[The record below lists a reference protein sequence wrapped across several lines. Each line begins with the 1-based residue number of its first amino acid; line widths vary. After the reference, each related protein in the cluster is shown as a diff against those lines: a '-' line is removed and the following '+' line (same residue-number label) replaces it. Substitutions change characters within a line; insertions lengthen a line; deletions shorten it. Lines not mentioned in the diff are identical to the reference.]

1 MNWKTNLLFTLLL
14 TSATCLHG
22 QVADTFYT
30 ADYLDRSTRFAW
42 TTFGGDVLALT
53 GGKADYLL
61 SEALKKADFGN
72 TYIPR
77 LSIGGIHFWGH
88 ADFYV
93 TFPLGFLAVADEPA
107 AFEKMKYQ
115 HGIETGA
122 KGVPWA
128 IGLAKFAALCGHQFP
143 HRDLKYERPE
153 DDFPEGYPVRQRFVT
168 PAQAGL
174 TYAGK
179 KYLFTA
185 TAHYLFDPEVDYYLG
200 ENRGRGQVD
209 FNPLSVS
216 LGVSR
221 YFDADAGARQPK
233 GIEQE
238 NLRHGLLKKYGK
250 LSGFYWGLGPSAALQ
265 MSKSS
270 FFEKQHPQFYDQL
283 TGGLMPDLTFGYHFY
298 KPDLNVGLSYRTM
311 GDRLQAIEDDIRLRR
326 HSVIEAYKFLFN
338 YLGFVPYAGVML
350 KANAE
355 NLSADVNGT
364 DYSDRKIAP
373 GIVFGWDIRVVR
385 NGTSLL
391 RTNLR
396 WTPNLHLG
404 VEGEKILFDHLE
416 FNFIQYV
423 HYIGRGKF
431 YEQFR
436 KRD

>member
-1 MNWKTNLLFTLLL
+1 MNVKTNLLFAIII
-14 TSATCLHG
+14 TSATCLYG

-30 ADYLDRSTRFAW
+30 TDYLNRSTRFAW

-53 GGKADYLL
+53 GGSTDYLVNRVV
-61 SEALKKADFGN
+61 KNTDFGG
-72 TYIPR
+72 TFIPR

-93 TFPLGFLAVADEPA
+93 TFPLGFLAIQDKPA
-107 AFEKMKYQ
+107 VFEKMKYR

-122 KGVPWA
+122 RVYPWA
-128 IGLAKFAALCGHQFP
+128 IGAGKVRPFAGISF
-143 HRDLKYERPE
+143 RSVTFGFERPE
-153 DDFPEGYPVRQRFVT
+153 ADFPEGYPVRQRFVA
-168 PAQAGL
+168 PVQAGL

-179 KYLFTA
+179 KYLFTVA
-185 TAHYLFDPEVDYYLG
+185 AHYIFNAEVDYFLG
-200 ENRGRGQVD
+200 KNTRGQVN

-233 GIEQE
+233 GIEQQ
-238 NLRHGLLKKYGK
+238 NIMHHLLEKHGK
-250 LSGFYWGLGPSAALQ
+250 LSGFYGGIGPSAALQ
-265 MSKSS
+265 MSKSG
-270 FFEKQHPQFYDQL
+270 FFEKQHPQFHDQL
-283 TGGLMPDLTFGYHFY
+283 TGGIMPDATFGYHFY
-298 KPDLNVGLSYRTM
+298 QPDFNVGLSYRTM
-311 GDRLQAIEDDIRLRR
+311 GDRLRAIEDDIRLRR
-326 HSVIEAYKFLFN
+326 HSVGLETYKFLFN
-338 YLGFVPYAGVML
+338 YLGFVPFAGVML
-350 KANAE
+350 NAE
-355 NLSADVNGT
+355 RLSADVNGT
-364 DYSDRKIAP
+364 DYSDWKIAP

-404 VEGEKILFDHLE
+404 VEGDNIMFDHLE

-431 YEQFR
+431 YDRFR
-436 KRD
+436 KG